1 LTEFSNGLDEL
12 PHIMQTRLST
22 SEVKAACEAG
32 CWIYGAG
39 GYGQRVLRALQSAGL
54 PCAGFID
61 RRASDV
67 EFAKSMPA
75 PAMAPAE
82 FRASDAEGRTLI
94 VGVMNT
100 HESVAG
106 IESWGRT
113 QGFRHILSPMHLP
126 EIFGAQASNYWMV
139 ERGHAA
145 EHLDEIREVASWLAD
160 EASVS
165 VLLDLVRFRISGDI
179 RFHPAVD
186 IPHQYYPPDV
196 PIDLRDGVFVDCGA
210 YTGDTYQA
218 LVRLGAKL
226 RQWIAFE
233 PDLENYKKLS
243 AVAQAA
249 NTEAFLYPCG
259 VGDTMREVSF
269 SVGEGAASHVGGD
282 ASRVRVLALDGAIPQ
297 AQPTYIKLDIEGFE
311 AEALRGMQKLL
322 TRSRPALAVSVYHK
336 PADLWELPRLV
347 RSLLPNSRLYLR
359 QHGHNGF
366 DTVLYAIP

>member
-1 LTEFSNGLDEL
+1 MREFTDGLEEI

-39 GYGQRVLRALQSAGL
+39 GYGHRVWRALQSAGL
-54 PCAGFID
+54 SCSGFID
-61 RRASDV
+61 RRATDV
-67 EFAKSMPA
+67 DFANSMPLRAVA
-75 PAMAPAE
+75 PTE
-82 FRASDAEGRTLI
+82 FGASDAEGRTLI
-94 VGVMNT
+94 IGVMNT

-106 IESWGRT
+106 IESWGWA
-113 QGFRHILSPMHLP
+113 QGFDHILLPMHLP
-126 EIFGAQASNYWMV
+126 EVFGAQTFSYWMT

-145 EHLDEIREVASWLAD
+145 EHLDDIRELASWLAD
-160 EASVS
+160 ETSVS
-165 VLLDLVRFRISGDI
+165 VLNDLVRFRISGDI

-186 IPHQYYPPDV
+186 IPNQYCPPDV

-210 YTGDTYQA
+210 YTGDTYLA
-218 LVRLGAKL
+218 LVGLGVKL

-233 PDLENYKKLS
+233 PDLENYKKLC
-243 AVAQAA
+243 AVAQDA
-249 NTEAFLYPCG
+249 NVEAFLYPCG
-259 VGDTMREVSF
+259 VGDKMSEVSF
-269 SVGEGAASHVGGD
+269 AVGEGAASHVGGD

-297 AQPTYIKLDIEGFE
+297 ARPTYIKLDIEGFE
-311 AEALRGMQKLL
+311 AEALQGMRKLL
-322 TRSRPALAVSVYHK
+322 TRSRPALAVSIYHK

-347 RSLLPNSRLYLR
+347 RSLLPDSRLYLR